1 MLAVPIVFILLGIL
15 IKYGKMY
22 SLIAGYNTMTK
33 QEKEKYDIEG
43 IATLMKNVMF
53 GMAFIVTTGLVV
65 TYWTDNSD
73 YEFYALGLAL
83 ILGIPYL
90 LIKSNSKT
98 YKIDNHLYKM
108 TNITLKKVITFAK
121 YLAIILLS
129 IDMIVL
135 AIPKL
140 LQMQFR
146 MPHYRAFVPLAE
158 LPKPELMMSFFGR
171 SYAYNI
177 FIGLTELAVGV
188 LIVFKRTRLLGLL
201 ISLGV
206 CLNVFIINFEFD
218 MVYEVKRHITM
229 TLVLTIALLF
239 EYRKDLYK
247 FFIELGGKLSGEAF
261 SVKNTIWKK
270 LRIGYVI
277 LFPIAYFIF
286 SYVVISSFDYNLIG
300 SYEIKNTEIENK
312 TIEFKKGTLGS
323 TPMLFFEK
331 NNRVV
336 LSVNDSIHY
345 GSYTIENE
353 DLFMRFWSTTNHPI
367 EYIDAQFKDYTFI
380 TGTLNDSIP
389 LQMEIER
396 LPVEKDYLNGMY
408 ID

>member
-1 MLAVPIVFILLGIL
+1 
-15 IKYGKMY
+15 
-22 SLIAGYNTMTK
+22 
-33 QEKEKYDIEG
+33 
-43 IATLMKNVMF
+43 
-53 GMAFIVTTGLVV
+53 
-65 TYWTDNSD
+65 
-73 YEFYALGLAL
+73 
-83 ILGIPYL
+83 
-90 LIKSNSKT
+90 
-98 YKIDNHLYKM
+98 M

-146 MPHYRAFVPLAE
+146 MSHYRAFVPLAE

-277 LFPIAYFIF
+277 LFPVAYFIF
-286 SYVVISSFDYNLIG
+286 SFVVISSFDYNLIG

-331 NNRVV
+331 NNILV

-389 LQMEIER
+389 IQMEIKR

-408 ID
+408 VD